1 MPPARPEILRR
12 IDPVA
17 AAARAPDPVPH
28 PIRVVLASTALIVR
42 EGLETIVAAN
52 DRMDVVA
59 TYGDLEELEAALDVH
74 RPDVVLIDLRGPP
87 PQTEDGIR
95 IARRLRDSR
104 PALGVIVLSERAE
117 IGAAVALLERGSA
130 RRGFIV
136 TDRLNRRTQLWAAID
151 AVAAGGSAIDAK
163 VVEHLVVTSG
173 RLARSPLADLTPR
186 ERDVLAG
193 VARGLSNHAI
203 AESLVLTKR
212 AVEKYINAIFMKL
225 ELGEDEDV
233 SKRVKAVLLFLAEGP
248 DEDP

>member
-1 MPPARPEILRR
+1 MPPAHPESLRR
-12 IDPVA
+12 I
-17 AAARAPDPVPH
+17 APDAAPH
-28 PIRVVLASTALIVR
+28 PVRVMLASAGLIVR
-42 EGLETIVAAN
+42 EGLGGIVAAN
-52 DRMDVVA
+52 DRMQLVAAYEDLGQVVE
-59 TYGDLEELEAALDVH
+59 GVEVH

-87 PQTEDGIR
+87 PQTGDGIL
-95 IARRLRDSR
+95 IARRLRDTR
-104 PALGVIVLSERAE
+104 PESGVIGLIESAD

-130 RRGFIV
+130 RRGFVV
-136 TDRLNRRTQLWAAID
+136 TEHLSRRTQLWAAID

-193 VARGLSNHAI
+193 VAAGLSNHAI

-233 SKRVKAVLLFLAEGP
+233 SKRVKAVLLFLAERP
-248 DEDP
+248 DGTP